1 MGQAPNTSLFY
12 GKLEGSLIRRE
23 AKDAFTKVHMEAS
36 LEALKKMR
44 KSLFKHKLNFLNAAL
59 GGSNFFGKTN
69 EHQLQSTSSPS

>member
-1 MGQAPNTSLFY
+1 MYL
-12 GKLEGSLIRRE
+12 L
-23 AKDAFTKVHMEAS
+23 TKVHMEAS

-69 EHQLQSTSSPS
+69 EHQLQNTGSSPS

>member
-1 MGQAPNTSLFY
+1 MGQASNMSLLKF
-12 GKLEGSLIRRE
+12 EDFSTNIRDSE
-23 AKDAFTKVHMEAS
+23 DASTKVHMEAS

-69 EHQLQSTSSPS
+69 EHQLQNTGSSPS